1 MKGKMGIFKQSKIQI
16 ISLISLV
23 AMILLLILGGN
34 IVKADDVSSSSS
46 SSTSETSSSVVV
58 KSQDSSNVSRETSS
72 SATSSNSSSS
82 VSSSVSSTSGS
93 SSSSSV
99 QGNATSKAN
108 TQVYVVATVDNS
120 RANNTDKDTDQQ
132 ADASSVEVVVADNE
146 SQPSEYAS
154 VKVSN
159 KNVKKHSELS
169 MPKIESTNNFPK
181 TGDNAKEWLPVWGAV
196 VLAVGSILA
205 SILYAQEKEGK

>member
-16 ISLISLV
+16 ISLTSLV

-34 IVKADDVSSSSS
+34 IAKADDVSSSSS

-58 KSQDSSNVSRETSS
+58 ESQDSSNVSRETSS

-82 VSSSVSSTSGS
+82 VSSTSG
-93 SSSSSV
+93 SSSSV

-120 RANNTDKDTDQQ
+120 KANNTDKDTDQQ
-132 ADASSVEVVVADNE
+132 ADVSSVEVVVADNE

>member
-1 MKGKMGIFKQSKIQI
+1 MKGKMGIFKQNKIQI

-34 IVKADDVSSSSS
+34 IAKADDVSSSSS

-82 VSSSVSSTSGS
+82 VSSTSG
-93 SSSSSV
+93 SSSSV

-120 RANNTDKDTDQQ
+120 KANNTDKDTDQQ
-132 ADASSVEVVVADNE
+132 ADASSVKVVVADNE

-159 KNVKKHSELS
+159 KNVKKYSELS

-181 TGDNAKEWLPVWGAV
+181 TGDNAKEWLLVWGAV

-205 SILYAQEKEGK
+205 SILYTQEKEGK

>member
-23 AMILLLILGGN
+23 AMILLLKLGEN
-34 IVKADDVSSSSS
+34 IAKADDVSSSSS

-82 VSSSVSSTSGS
+82 VSSTSG
-93 SSSSSV
+93 SSSSV
-99 QGNATSKAN
+99 QGNTTSKAN

-120 RANNTDKDTDQQ
+120 KANNTDKDTDQQ

-159 KNVKKHSELS
+159 KNVKKHFELS

>member
-34 IVKADDVSSSSS
+34 IAKADDVSSSSS

-58 KSQDSSNVSRETSS
+58 DSQDSSNVSRETSS

-82 VSSSVSSTSGS
+82 VSSTSG
-93 SSSSSV
+93 SSSSV

-120 RANNTDKDTDQQ
+120 KANNTDKDTDQQ

>member
-16 ISLISLV
+16 MSLISLV

-34 IVKADDVSSSSS
+34 ITKADDVSSSSS
-46 SSTSETSSSVVV
+46 SSISETSSSVVV
-58 KSQDSSNVSRETSS
+58 ESQDSSNVSRETSS

-82 VSSSVSSTSGS
+82 VSLTSG
-93 SSSSSV
+93 SSSSV

-120 RANNTDKDTDQQ
+120 KANNTDKDTDQQ

>member
-34 IVKADDVSSSSS
+34 IAKADDVSSSSS

-82 VSSSVSSTSGS
+82 VSSTSGG
-93 SSSSSV
+93 SSSV

-120 RANNTDKDTDQQ
+120 KANNTDKDTDQQ
-132 ADASSVEVVVADNE
+132 ADASSVKVVVADNE

-159 KNVKKHSELS
+159 KNVKKYSELS

-181 TGDNAKEWLPVWGAV
+181 TGDNAKEWLLVWGAV

>member
-34 IVKADDVSSSSS
+34 IAKADDVSSSSS

-82 VSSSVSSTSGS
+82 VSSTSGS
-93 SSSSSV
+93 SSSV
-99 QGNATSKAN
+99 QENTTSKAN

-120 RANNTDKDTDQQ
+120 KANNTDKDTDQQ

>member
-1 MKGKMGIFKQSKIQI
+1 
-16 ISLISLV
+16 
-23 AMILLLILGGN
+23 MILLLILGGN
-34 IVKADDVSSSSS
+34 IAKADDVSSSSS
-46 SSTSETSSSVVV
+46 SSTNETSSSVVV

-82 VSSSVSSTSGS
+82 VSSTSG
-93 SSSSSV
+93 SSSSV

-120 RANNTDKDTDQQ
+120 KANNTDKDTDQQ

>member
-34 IVKADDVSSSSS
+34 IAKADDVSSSSS

-58 KSQDSSNVSRETSS
+58 ESQDSSNVSRETSS

-82 VSSSVSSTSGS
+82 VSSTSG
-93 SSSSSV
+93 SSSSV

-120 RANNTDKDTDQQ
+120 KANNTDKDTDQQ
-132 ADASSVEVVVADNE
+132 ANASSVEVVVADNE

>member
-1 MKGKMGIFKQSKIQI
+1 MKGKMGIFKQNKIQI

-46 SSTSETSSSVVV
+46 SSTSETSASVVV
-58 KSQDSSNVSRETSS
+58 KSQGSSNVSRETSS

-82 VSSSVSSTSGS
+82 VSSTSG
-93 SSSSSV
+93 SSSSV

-120 RANNTDKDTDQQ
+120 KANNTDKDTDQQ
-132 ADASSVEVVVADNE
+132 ADASSVKVVVADNE

-159 KNVKKHSELS
+159 KNVKKYSELS

-181 TGDNAKEWLPVWGAV
+181 TGDNAKEWLLVWGAV

>member
-34 IVKADDVSSSSS
+34 IAKADDVSSSSS
-46 SSTSETSSSVVV
+46 SSTSETSSSVIVE
-58 KSQDSSNVSRETSS
+58 SQDSSNVSRGTSS

-82 VSSSVSSTSGS
+82 VSSTSG
-93 SSSSSV
+93 SSSSV
-99 QGNATSKAN
+99 QGNATSKVN

-120 RANNTDKDTDQQ
+120 KANNTDKDTDQQ

>member
-34 IVKADDVSSSSS
+34 IAKADDVSSSSS

-58 KSQDSSNVSRETSS
+58 ESQDSSNVSRETSS

-82 VSSSVSSTSGS
+82 VSSTSE
-93 SSSSSV
+93 SSSSV

-120 RANNTDKDTDQQ
+120 KANNTDKDTDQQ

>member
-34 IVKADDVSSSSS
+34 IAKADDVSSSSS
-46 SSTSETSSSVVV
+46 SSISETSSSVVV
-58 KSQDSSNVSRETSS
+58 ESQDSSNVSRETSS

-82 VSSSVSSTSGS
+82 VSSTSG
-93 SSSSSV
+93 SSSSV

-120 RANNTDKDTDQQ
+120 KANNTDKDTDQQ
-132 ADASSVEVVVADNE
+132 ADVSSVEVVVADNE
-146 SQPSEYAS
+146 SQLSEYAS

>member
-34 IVKADDVSSSSS
+34 IAKADDVSSSSS
-46 SSTSETSSSVVV
+46 SSTSETSASVVV

-82 VSSSVSSTSGS
+82 VSSTSG
-93 SSSSSV
+93 SSSSV

-120 RANNTDKDTDQQ
+120 KANNTDKDTDQQ
-132 ADASSVEVVVADNE
+132 ADASSVKVVVADNE

-159 KNVKKHSELS
+159 KNVKKYSELS

-181 TGDNAKEWLPVWGAV
+181 TGDNAKEWLLVWGAV

>member
-1 MKGKMGIFKQSKIQI
+1 MKGKMEIFKQSKIQI

-34 IVKADDVSSSSS
+34 IAKADDVSSSSS
-46 SSTSETSSSVVV
+46 SSTNETSSSVVG

-82 VSSSVSSTSGS
+82 VSSTSG
-93 SSSSSV
+93 SSSSV

-120 RANNTDKDTDQQ
+120 KANNTDKDTDQQ

>member
-1 MKGKMGIFKQSKIQI
+1 MKGKMEIFKQSKIQI

-34 IVKADDVSSSSS
+34 IAKADDVSSSSS
-46 SSTSETSSSVVV
+46 SSTNETSSSVVV

-82 VSSSVSSTSGS
+82 VSATSG
-93 SSSSSV
+93 SSSSV

-120 RANNTDKDTDQQ
+120 KANNTDKDTDQQ

>member
-1 MKGKMGIFKQSKIQI
+1 MGIFKQSKIQI

-46 SSTSETSSSVVV
+46 SSTSETSASVVV
-58 KSQDSSNVSRETSS
+58 KSQGSSNVSRETSS

-82 VSSSVSSTSGS
+82 VSSTSG
-93 SSSSSV
+93 SSSSV

-120 RANNTDKDTDQQ
+120 KANNTDKDTDQQ

-159 KNVKKHSELS
+159 KNVKKYSELS

-181 TGDNAKEWLPVWGAV
+181 TGDNAKEWLLVWGAV

>member
-34 IVKADDVSSSSS
+34 IAKADDVSSSSS
-46 SSTSETSSSVVV
+46 SSISETSSSVVV
-58 KSQDSSNVSRETSS
+58 ESQDSSNVSRETSS

-82 VSSSVSSTSGS
+82 VSSTSG
-93 SSSSSV
+93 SSSSV

-120 RANNTDKDTDQQ
+120 KANNTDKDTDQQ
-132 ADASSVEVVVADNE
+132 ADVSSVEVVVADNE

-159 KNVKKHSELS
+159 KNVKKHSKLS

>member
-34 IVKADDVSSSSS
+34 IAKADDVSSSSS
-46 SSTSETSSSVVV
+46 SSTSETSSSVIVE
-58 KSQDSSNVSRETSS
+58 SQDSSNVSRGTSS

-82 VSSSVSSTSGS
+82 VSSTSG
-93 SSSSSV
+93 SSSSV
-99 QGNATSKAN
+99 QGNATSKVN

-120 RANNTDKDTDQQ
+120 KANNTDKDNDQQ
-132 ADASSVEVVVADNE
+132 ADASSVKVVVTDNE

-154 VKVSN
+154 LKVSN
-159 KNVKKHSELS
+159 KDVKKHSELS

-205 SILYAQEKEGK
+205 SILYTQEKEGK

>member
-34 IVKADDVSSSSS
+34 IAKADDVSSSSS

-58 KSQDSSNVSRETSS
+58 KSQGSSNVSRETSS

-82 VSSSVSSTSGS
+82 VSSTSG
-93 SSSSSV
+93 SSSSV

-120 RANNTDKDTDQQ
+120 KANNTDKDTDQQ

>member
-1 MKGKMGIFKQSKIQI
+1 MKGKMEIFKQSKIQI

-34 IVKADDVSSSSS
+34 IAKADDVSSSSS
-46 SSTSETSSSVVV
+46 SSTNETSSSVVV

-72 SATSSNSSSS
+72 SASSSNSSSS
-82 VSSSVSSTSGS
+82 VSSTSG
-93 SSSSSV
+93 SSSSV

-120 RANNTDKDTDQQ
+120 KANNTDKDTDQQ

>member
-1 MKGKMGIFKQSKIQI
+1 MKGKMEIFKQSKIQI

-34 IVKADDVSSSSS
+34 IAKADDVSSSSS

-82 VSSSVSSTSGS
+82 VSSTSGN
-93 SSSSSV
+93 SSSV

-120 RANNTDKDTDQQ
+120 KANNTDKDTDQQ
-132 ADASSVEVVVADNE
+132 ADTSSVKVVVADNE

>member
-1 MKGKMGIFKQSKIQI
+1 MKGKMEIFKQSKIQI

-34 IVKADDVSSSSS
+34 IAKADDVSSSSS
-46 SSTSETSSSVVV
+46 SSTNETSSSVVV
-58 KSQDSSNVSRETSS
+58 KSQDSSNVSRETNS

-82 VSSSVSSTSGS
+82 VSSTSG
-93 SSSSSV
+93 SSSSV

-120 RANNTDKDTDQQ
+120 KANNTDKDTDQQ

>member
-34 IVKADDVSSSSS
+34 IAKADDVSSSSS

-58 KSQDSSNVSRETSS
+58 DSQDSSNVSRETSS

-82 VSSSVSSTSGS
+82 VSSTSG
-93 SSSSSV
+93 SSSSV

-120 RANNTDKDTDQQ
+120 KANNIDKDTDQQ

>member
-1 MKGKMGIFKQSKIQI
+1 MKGKMEIFKQSKIQI

-34 IVKADDVSSSSS
+34 IAKADDVSSSSS
-46 SSTSETSSSVVV
+46 SSTNETSSSVVV
-58 KSQDSSNVSRETSS
+58 KSQDFSNVSRETSS

-82 VSSSVSSTSGS
+82 VSSTSG
-93 SSSSSV
+93 SSSSV

-120 RANNTDKDTDQQ
+120 KANNTDKDTDQQ

>member
-1 MKGKMGIFKQSKIQI
+1 MKGKMEIFKQSKIQI

-34 IVKADDVSSSSS
+34 IAKADDVSSSSS
-46 SSTSETSSSVVV
+46 SSTNETSSSVVV

-82 VSSSVSSTSGS
+82 VSSTSG
-93 SSSSSV
+93 SSSSV

-120 RANNTDKDTDQQ
+120 KANNTDKDTDQQ

-196 VLAVGSILA
+196 ILAVGSILA

>member
-34 IVKADDVSSSSS
+34 IAKADDVSSSSS

-58 KSQDSSNVSRETSS
+58 ESQDSSNVSRETSS

-82 VSSSVSSTSGS
+82 VSSTSG
-93 SSSSSV
+93 SSSSV

-120 RANNTDKDTDQQ
+120 KANNTDKDTDQQ

-146 SQPSEYAS
+146 SQPNEYAS

>member
-34 IVKADDVSSSSS
+34 IAKADDVSSSSS

-58 KSQDSSNVSRETSS
+58 DSQDSSNVSRETSS

-82 VSSSVSSTSGS
+82 VSSTSR
-93 SSSSSV
+93 SSSSV

-120 RANNTDKDTDQQ
+120 KANNIDKDTDQQ

-181 TGDNAKEWLPVWGAV
+181 TGDNAKEWLLVWGAV

>member
-82 VSSSVSSTSGS
+82 VSSTSG
-93 SSSSSV
+93 SSSSV

-120 RANNTDKDTDQQ
+120 KANNTDKDTDQQ

-205 SILYAQEKEGK
+205 SILYTQEKEGK

>member
-34 IVKADDVSSSSS
+34 IAKADDVSSSSS

-82 VSSSVSSTSGS
+82 VSSTSG
-93 SSSSSV
+93 SSSSV
-99 QGNATSKAN
+99 QGNATSKVN

-120 RANNTDKDTDQQ
+120 KANNTDKDNDQQ
-132 ADASSVEVVVADNE
+132 ADASSVKVVVTDNE

-154 VKVSN
+154 LKVSN

>member
-34 IVKADDVSSSSS
+34 IAKADDVSSSSS

-58 KSQDSSNVSRETSS
+58 ESQDSSNVSRETSS

-82 VSSSVSSTSGS
+82 VSSTSG
-93 SSSSSV
+93 SSSSV
-99 QGNATSKAN
+99 QGNTTSKAN

-120 RANNTDKDTDQQ
+120 KANNTDKDTDQQ
-132 ADASSVEVVVADNE
+132 ANASSVEVVVADNE

>member
-1 MKGKMGIFKQSKIQI
+1 MKGKMEIFKQSKIQI

-34 IVKADDVSSSSS
+34 IAKADDVSSSSS
-46 SSTSETSSSVVV
+46 SSTNETSSSVVV

-82 VSSSVSSTSGS
+82 VSSTSG
-93 SSSSSV
+93 SSSSV

-120 RANNTDKDTDQQ
+120 KANNTDKDTDQQ

-205 SILYAQEKEGK
+205 SISYAQEKEGK

>member
-34 IVKADDVSSSSS
+34 IAKADDVSSSSS

-58 KSQDSSNVSRETSS
+58 ESQDSSNVSRETSS

-82 VSSSVSSTSGS
+82 VSSTSR
-93 SSSSSV
+93 SSSSV
-99 QGNATSKAN
+99 QGNVTSKAN

-120 RANNTDKDTDQQ
+120 KANNIDKDTDQQ

>member
-34 IVKADDVSSSSS
+34 IAKADDVSSSSS

-72 SATSSNSSSS
+72 AATSSNS
-82 VSSSVSSTSGS
+82 SSSVSSTSGS
-93 SSSSSV
+93 SSSV
-99 QGNATSKAN
+99 QGNTTSKAN

-120 RANNTDKDTDQQ
+120 KANNTDKDTDQQ

-205 SILYAQEKEGK
+205 SVLYAQEKEGK

>member
-23 AMILLLILGGN
+23 VMILLLILGGN
-34 IVKADDVSSSSS
+34 IAKADDVSSSSS

-82 VSSSVSSTSGS
+82 ISSTSGS
-93 SSSSSV
+93 SSSV
-99 QGNATSKAN
+99 QGNTTSKAN

-120 RANNTDKDTDQQ
+120 KANNTDKDTDQQ
-132 ADASSVEVVVADNE
+132 AYASSVEVVVADNE

>member
-58 KSQDSSNVSRETSS
+58 ESQDSSNVSRETSS

-82 VSSSVSSTSGS
+82 VSSTSG
-93 SSSSSV
+93 SSSSV

-120 RANNTDKDTDQQ
+120 KANNTDKDTDQQ
-132 ADASSVEVVVADNE
+132 ADVSSVEVVVADNE

>member
-1 MKGKMGIFKQSKIQI
+1 MKGKMEIFKQSKIQI

-34 IVKADDVSSSSS
+34 IAKADDVSSSSS

-58 KSQDSSNVSRETSS
+58 ESQDSSNVSRETSS

-82 VSSSVSSTSGS
+82 VSSTSG
-93 SSSSSV
+93 SSSSV

-120 RANNTDKDTDQQ
+120 KANNTDKDTDQQ

>member
-34 IVKADDVSSSSS
+34 IAKADDVSSSSS
-46 SSTSETSSSVVV
+46 SSISETSSSVVV
-58 KSQDSSNVSRETSS
+58 ESQDSSNVSRETSS

-82 VSSSVSSTSGS
+82 VSSTSG
-93 SSSSSV
+93 SSSSV

-120 RANNTDKDTDQQ
+120 KANNTDKDTDQQ

-159 KNVKKHSELS
+159 KNIKKHSELS

-205 SILYAQEKEGK
+205 SVLYAQEKEGK

>member
-16 ISLISLV
+16 IFLISLV

-34 IVKADDVSSSSS
+34 IAKADDVSSSSS

-82 VSSSVSSTSGS
+82 VSSTSG
-93 SSSSSV
+93 SSSSV

-120 RANNTDKDTDQQ
+120 KANNTDKDTDQQ

>member
-1 MKGKMGIFKQSKIQI
+1 MKGKMEIFKQSKIQI

-34 IVKADDVSSSSS
+34 IAKAGDVSSSSS
-46 SSTSETSSSVVV
+46 SSTNETSSSVVV

-82 VSSSVSSTSGS
+82 VSSTSG
-93 SSSSSV
+93 SSSSV

-120 RANNTDKDTDQQ
+120 KANNTDKDTDQQ